1 MCGWWL
7 DSMVSKS
14 YRYKCLKENILEQDN
29 YHIEPLRQED
39 MMKIKE
45 YRNKQMDV
53 LRQKQPLT
61 DEGQV
66 LYYQKVVIPLFEV
79 EEPKQLLFSY
89 FYNKELIG
97 YGGLTNIDWEAKRAE
112 VSFLVNPNRVKNNQL
127 YEKDFQYFLNFLKRI
142 AKQQLKFNRLFTE
155 TYDIR
160 PFHVGILEANGF
172 EFEGRMRQHVV
183 IKNEFVDSLL
193 HGCLLSKE
201 C

>member
-1 MCGWWL
+1 
-7 DSMVSKS
+7 MVKKS
-14 YRYKCLKENILEQDN
+14 YQYKCLNENILEENN

-39 MMKIKE
+39 MLKIKE

-61 DEGQV
+61 DEGQI
-66 LYYQKVVIPLFEV
+66 LYYQKVVIPLFKE

-89 FYNKELIG
+89 FYKQEFIG

-112 VSFLVNPNRVKNNQL
+112 VSFLVDPSRVKNNLL
-127 YEKDFQYFLNFLKRI
+127 YEKDFQHFLAFLKRI
-142 AKQQLKFNRLFTE
+142 AKTQLKFNRLFTE

-172 EFEGRMRQHVV
+172 EYEGRMKEHVV

-193 HGCLLSKE
+193 HGCLLRSVNHA
-201 C
+201 